1 MKKILFVD
9 DEPAI
14 LDGLQDSLRKY
25 RRCWDMTFACGGD
38 NAITEL
44 STKQYDVVVSDV
56 RMPGIGGIDVLAY
69 AKDNHPEAMRI
80 ALTGFADEDSTIKL
94 TELAQ
99 RYLTKPCSVE
109 ELDEAISRDSGLIE
123 AFDNP
128 IVQEL
133 AGAAGRLPA
142 GENVQ
147 FKILNSLNSTE
158 GSIDDIATIIE
169 EDVALTAKLLQLANS
184 SFFRRQTSVASAR
197 HAVSH
202 LGVDVIRSLVL
213 ADQLFECSKDILP
226 MDYLDVRAMHKHSFL
241 CSIIAKEISP
251 NPELASV
258 AMTAGLLQ
266 GVGKIIIALE
276 KPEIIASL
284 LNVGEGAPYVWASP
298 EAEREILGCT
308 HAEVGGYF
316 LNLWGVPTSIVE
328 AVTFHENPTA
338 VFSRDFDCVGVVHV
352 SNYLAHWCV
361 TEDDSQDVEK
371 LLDRE
376 FLEALTPTG
385 SEERWKETASEIASE
400 IAAESDS

>member
-14 LDGLQDSLRKY
+14 LDGLQDSLRKH

-38 NAITEL
+38 AAITEL

-56 RMPGIGGIDVLAY
+56 RMPGIGGVDVLSY
-69 AKDNHPEAMRI
+69 AKDHHPEAIRI
-80 ALTGFADEDSTIKL
+80 ALTGFSDEDSTIKL

-109 ELDEAISRDSGLIE
+109 ELDDAISRDSGLID

-133 AGAAGRLPA
+133 AGSAGRLPA
-142 GENVQ
+142 GENIQ
-147 FKILNSLNSTE
+147 YKILDSLNSVE
-158 GSIDDIATIIE
+158 GSIDDIASVIE
-169 EDVALTAKLLQLANS
+169 EDVALTAKILQLANS
-184 SFFRRQTSVASAR
+184 SFFRRQTSVVSAR
-197 HAVSH
+197 HAVTH
-202 LGVDVIRSLVL
+202 LGIDVIRSLAL
-213 ADQLFECSKDILP
+213 ADQLFESSKDIPP
-226 MDYLDVRAMHKHSFL
+226 MDYFDVGAIRKHSFL
-241 CSIIAKEISP
+241 CSVIAKEISP

-258 AMTAGLLQ
+258 AMTAGLLHS
-266 GVGKIIIALE
+266 VGKIIIAIE

-284 LNVGEGAPYVWASP
+284 LNVSEGAPFTWALP

-328 AVTFHENPTA
+328 AVTFHEAPTA
-338 VFSRDFDCVGVVHV
+338 VYSREFDGIGIVHV

-361 TEDDSQDVEK
+361 SKEDSQGVEN

-376 FLEALTPTG
+376 LLEALSLTG
-385 SEERWKETASEIASE
+385 NEERWKAIALELATEIAE
-400 IAAESDS
+400 ESNS